1 MSLTILTGCHRNIS
15 AMHNL
20 KKRCFPRRNWR
31 CLSWGVRQKMTAR
44 HISLCEA
51 KVPAAAPIFVSGERP
66 PAHIQQLLSP
76 ILSPN
81 LSLISHQG
89 QAHTAL
95 HIRRWKGWTTITPY
109 RGNNTSIIHSLV
121 PHQGPAHTT
130 QACKKK
136 APS

>member
-20 KKRCFPRRNWR
+20 KKQCFPRRNWR

-76 ILSPN
+76 NFVPKFVPDFTSRSAASTIFEAHY
-81 LSLISHQG
+81 SH
-89 QAHTAL
+89 
-95 HIRRWKGWTTITPY
+95 I
-109 RGNNTSIIHSLV
+109 
-121 PHQGPAHTT
+121 
-130 QACKKK
+130 KK
-136 APS
+136 APTRQNRASGPESLQEAGFKYIVHHTASITQNCN